1 MSTLKVT
8 LSSQQIDINRLN
20 REKEMIT
27 SKYVALQDTNNRSKS
42 DVENLRKNIN
52 EVRDDYQRLQVQR
65 GIYQ

>member
-42 DVENLRKNIN
+42 DVENLRKNIS

-65 GIYQ
+65 DIYQ